1 MPEKPGAPSKLCDFV
16 PKTAP
21 NPSYSRFHLFGRNFL
36 FDFPNTR
43 DIAPRRSQR
52 QVAAR
57 LTIVAGPRIRR

>member
-36 FDFPNTR
+36 FLTFQIRETFPCAEASVKSR
-43 DIAPRRSQR
+43 P
-52 QVAAR
+52 
-57 LTIVAGPRIRR
+57 G

>member
-21 NPSYSRFHLFGRNFL
+21 NPSYSRFHLFSRISF

-43 DIAPRRSQR
+43 DIPRAEASVKSRP
-52 QVAAR
+52 
-57 LTIVAGPRIRR
+57 G